1 MIEAPSLIREA
12 REKAGL
18 TQSDLASR
26 AGTSQPAVARYES
39 GVVSPSVTTLDR
51 LLKACG
57 VVLHADTESAPNAD
71 LRGSRARLLRT
82 RRSDVIKVLAKHGFH
97 SPRVFGSTARSEDTD
112 ESDIDLLVSTVDSG
126 LELMSLLR
134 ATSELSDVLGTSVD
148 LATEE
153 ILRPE
158 IIENVKREAVSL

>member
-1 MIEAPSLIREA
+1 MIEVPSLIREA

-39 GVVSPSVTTLDR
+39 GLVSPSVTTLDR
-51 LLKACG
+51 LLRACG
-57 VVLHADTESAPNAD
+57 VALHVDPESAPSAD
-71 LRGSRARLLRT
+71 LGGSSARLLRS
-82 RRSDVIKVLAKHGFH
+82 RRSEVIEVLTKHGFH

-112 ESDIDLLVSTVDSG
+112 ESDIDLLVSTDDSG
-126 LELMSLLR
+126 LKLMNLLR
-134 ATSELSDVLGTSVD
+134 ATSELSELLGTSVD

-158 IIENVKREAVSL
+158 IVENVKREAVSL